1 MKKGTT
7 IVLIAFVCTA
17 FSGLAQD
24 APVFSQFWQNPFQF
38 NPSYAAHQGYSE
50 INVFYRKQWLGIEN
64 APTIG
69 AFNFQL
75 PLGKHVSTGVSVVS
89 NKTILLNANSAMAT
103 FAYRV
108 RLGAYHNLNFGL
120 GAGIGFNNFDLEAL
134 ANSNDPALANIIPKS
149 KFMTG
154 EFGINYRYRNFN
166 IGFSLPNLLD
176 SKPNTESEFQEIEFD
191 PFRNKF
197 ATVSYNVVLNQIQ
210 LTPTILYRALDN
222 KQTQWE
228 GMVLATYKGF
238 LWAGVSYRDGYGITG
253 LIGVKL
259 KTNYKVGY
267 AYEHPTSGLESAAN
281 GSHELYF
288 GMRVGKRDREAEY
301 LADKKKSDSLKQV
314 ASAERLLAK
323 EQEKAAE
330 LAAKQET
337 EAQPVKEAEKEI
349 QPAVVVP
356 VAVDTAS
363 VKTPIE
369 TPAEPPADYYVVL
382 GSYRVQANALKQM
395 HELRDQGLM
404 PEVLYNLANNTYYV
418 YLFKTT
424 NSQEAHEELTRERNR
439 NRYQGVWLHRV
450 LKPVNKN

>member
-1 MKKGTT
+1 MNKKVI
-7 IVLIAFVCTA
+7 IVIAALVCIHSYTV
-17 FSGLAQD
+17 AQD

-50 INVFYRKQWLGIEN
+50 LNVFYRKQWLSIEN

-69 AFNFQL
+69 AVNFQL
-75 PLGKHVSTGVSVVS
+75 PLGKNVSTGVSVVS
-89 NKTILLNANSAMAT
+89 NKTVLLHANSALAT

-108 RLGAYHNLNFGL
+108 RLGAYHHLNFGL

-149 KFMTG
+149 QYMTA
-154 EFGINYRYRNFN
+154 EFGFNYRIRNFN
-166 IGFSLPNLLD
+166 IGFALPNLFD
-176 SKPNTESEFQEIEFD
+176 SKPNTFSEFQKIEFD

-197 ATVSYNVVLNQIQ
+197 GTVSYNIVLNQIQ
-210 LTPTILYRALDN
+210 ITPTILYRALDN

-253 LIGVKL
+253 LLGVKL
-259 KTNYKVGY
+259 KTNYKLGY
-267 AYEHPTSGLESAAN
+267 AYEHPTSGLERAAN

-301 LADKKKSDSLKQV
+301 LADKKKSDSVKQV
-314 ASAERLLAK
+314 AQAERLAK
-323 EQEKAAE
+323 KQEKAAAA
-330 LAAKQET
+330 LALKQEAEKQPAINNT
-337 EAQPVKEAEKEI
+337 EPVKEPEKPI
-349 QPAVVVP
+349 VAPM
-356 VAVDTAS
+356 AVDTAS
-363 VKTPIE
+363 TKTP
-369 TPAEPPADYYVVL
+369 EPPADYYVVL
-382 GSYRVQANALKQM
+382 GSYHVQENALKQM
-395 HELRDQGLM
+395 RELQNQGLM

-450 LKPVNKN
+450 PKPDKN